1 MADIQQDLYGLTYS
15 TSFQIQ
21 GTQEEAVN
29 LTLSPAPS
37 LLATVVGTVTGGTV
51 PIPNATVKL
60 FDSTG
65 MPYQHTM
72 TDAAGEYTLDGIP
85 AGTYSIAAVAPDYLM
100 SPAAGVTLSTGD
112 TITIPLTCTADAT
125 LALGAVAGTLTVA
138 GTAGTPLGGAKVS
151 LLNSLGDTVA
161 TTYTADDGEFLFY
174 DVADG
179 IYTLLASAD
188 GYVTTAP
195 MTTTITGGSTSNLVM
210 TIQVDSRTYNGTV
223 SGVVTD
229 KNGNAV
235 AGCFVGLCQVISDG
249 TTTREVLL
257 ASTKTNSTG
266 SYLFGG
272 VTGGQYLVKAKVSQ

>member
-1 MADIQQDLYGLTYS
+1 MGSLWMRQYNDVVLLLGSVEGDGHMVIADAQKPL
-15 TSFQIQ
+15 
-21 GTQEEAVN
+21 
-29 LTLSPAPS
+29 AP
-37 LLATVVGTVTGGTV
+37 T
-51 PIPNATVKL
+51 
-60 FDSTG
+60 
-65 MPYQHTM
+65 
-72 TDAAGEYTLDGIP
+72 E
-85 AGTYSIAAVAPDYLM
+85 
-100 SPAAGVTLSTGD
+100 TGD
-112 TITIPLTCTADAT
+112 LSHLILREIEDILNEP
-125 LALGAVAGTLTVA
+125 G
-138 GTAGTPLGGAKVS
+138 
-151 LLNSLGDTVA
+151 LLL
-161 TTYTADDGEFLFY
+161 LHLH
-174 DVADG
+174 

-229 KNGNAV
+229 KNSNAV
-235 AGCFVGLCQVISDG
+235 AGCFVGLYQVISDG

>member
-29 LTLSPAPS
+29 LTLPPAPS
-37 LLATVVGTVTGGTV
+37 LLATVVGTVTDGTV

-188 GYVTTAP
+188 GYVTCP
-195 MTTTITGGSTSNLVM
+195 HDHHHHRRLHLQPGHDHSGGFPDL
-210 TIQVDSRTYNGTV
+210 QWHGQRRRHGQKRQCR
-223 SGVVTD
+223 G
-229 KNGNAV
+229 
-235 AGCFVGLCQVISDG
+235 
-249 TTTREVLL
+249 RLL
-257 ASTKTNSTG
+257 RWTLPG
-266 SYLFGG
+266 DLGRHHHP
-272 VTGGQYLVKAKVSQ
+272 

>member
-29 LTLSPAPS
+29 LTLPPAPS

-100 SPAAGVTLSTGD
+100 RPAAGVTLSTGD
-112 TITIPLTCTADAT
+112 TITIPSHLHRRRHP
-125 LALGAVAGTLTVA
+125 GAGRRRRHPDCRRYRGHAAGR
-138 GTAGTPLGGAKVS
+138 
-151 LLNSLGDTVA
+151 
-161 TTYTADDGEFLFY
+161 GE
-174 DVADG
+174 G
-179 IYTLLASAD
+179 LLA
-188 GYVTTAP
+188 
-195 MTTTITGGSTSNLVM
+195 
-210 TIQVDSRTYNGTV
+210 Q
-223 SGVVTD
+223 
-229 KNGNAV
+229 
-235 AGCFVGLCQVISDG
+235 
-249 TTTREVLL
+249 LL
-257 ASTKTNSTG
+257 G
-266 SYLFGG
+266 RYRGHHLHRR
-272 VTGGQYLVKAKVSQ
+272 